1 MLFCDPM
8 NFSTSGSLSFT
19 IFLSLL
25 KPMSAEPVMPSN
37 HLVLCCSI
45 LFLPSIFPSIK
56 VFSKWVSYSH
66 RVAKVLELWL
76 QYQSFQWILK
86 TDFLYDWLVWYP
98 CSSRNSQES
107 SPTPQLESIA
117 SLVLSLLMI
126 QLLHP
131 YKTTGKTIAFTRHTF
146 LCKVMS
152 LLFNIPSRFVEV
164 FLPGSKRL

>member
-1 MLFCDPM
+1 
-8 NFSTSGSLSFT
+8 
-19 IFLSLL
+19 
-25 KPMSAEPVMPSN
+25 MPTN

-126 QLLHP
+126 QLSHL
-131 YKTTGKTIAFTRHTF
+131 YMTTGKIIALSIRTF
-146 LCKVMS
+146 VIKVMS
-152 LLFNIPSRFVEV
+152 LLFNPLSRFIIA
-164 FLPGSKRL
+164 FLPSCKCLLVSWLQSPSTVSLEPKKIVSLCFHCFPIY